1 MSRSPRP
8 GRSRR
13 PRRKHPIPFRQ
24 RGGKPVTDADGPSTN
39 ATKAGS
45 PVVMVVA
52 WLWVAVPFLYGLYQ
66 LAEKSSK
73 LFE

>member
-1 MSRSPRP
+1 MTDTDSPSP
-8 GRSRR
+8 
-13 PRRKHPIPFRQ
+13 
-24 RGGKPVTDADGPSTN
+24 DA
-39 ATKAGS
+39 AKAGS

>member
-1 MSRSPRP
+1 M
-8 GRSRR
+8 
-13 PRRKHPIPFRQ
+13 
-24 RGGKPVTDADGPSTN
+24 
-39 ATKAGS
+39 
-45 PVVMVVA
+45 VMVVA

>member
-1 MSRSPRP
+1 M
-8 GRSRR
+8 
-13 PRRKHPIPFRQ
+13 
-24 RGGKPVTDADGPSTN
+24 TDADGPSSN

>member
-1 MSRSPRP
+1 M
-8 GRSRR
+8 
-13 PRRKHPIPFRQ
+13 
-24 RGGKPVTDADGPSTN
+24 TDADGPSAN

-52 WLWVAVPFLYGLYQ
+52 WLWVTVPFLYGLYQ

>member
-1 MSRSPRP
+1 M
-8 GRSRR
+8 
-13 PRRKHPIPFRQ
+13 
-24 RGGKPVTDADGPSTN
+24 TDADSPSPDV
-39 ATKAGS
+39 AKAVS
-45 PVVMVVA
+45 PAVMVVA

>member
-1 MSRSPRP
+1 MNLSRRP
-8 GRSRR
+8 GRSRH
-13 PRRKHPIPFRQ
+13 PRRKPPTPFRQ
-24 RGGKPVTDADGPSTN
+24 RGGKPVTDADSPSPDVAKT
-39 ATKAGS
+39 GS

>member
-1 MSRSPRP
+1 MTE
-8 GRSRR
+8 
-13 PRRKHPIPFRQ
+13 
-24 RGGKPVTDADGPSTN
+24 TDGASSN
-39 ATKAGS
+39 AAAKTGS

-52 WLWVAVPFLYGLYQ
+52 WLWVAVPFLYGVYQ

>member
-1 MSRSPRP
+1 M
-8 GRSRR
+8 
-13 PRRKHPIPFRQ
+13 
-24 RGGKPVTDADGPSTN
+24 TDADGPSPN
-39 ATKAGS
+39 AAKTGS

>member
-1 MSRSPRP
+1 M
-8 GRSRR
+8 
-13 PRRKHPIPFRQ
+13 
-24 RGGKPVTDADGPSTN
+24 TDADSPSPDVART
-39 ATKAGS
+39 GS

>member
-1 MSRSPRP
+1 MA
-8 GRSRR
+8 
-13 PRRKHPIPFRQ
+13 
-24 RGGKPVTDADGPSTN
+24 DADSPLSNTAEAG
-39 ATKAGS
+39 GS
-45 PVVMVVA
+45 PVVMAVV